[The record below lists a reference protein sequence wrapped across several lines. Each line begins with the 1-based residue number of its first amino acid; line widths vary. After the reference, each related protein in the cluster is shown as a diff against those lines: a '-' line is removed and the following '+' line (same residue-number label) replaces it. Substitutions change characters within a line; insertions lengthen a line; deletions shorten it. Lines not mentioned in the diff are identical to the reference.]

1 MQNNDNVLTGD
12 ILYIKRNFNQ
22 THFDKFQLF
31 QPTSS
36 GFIYA
41 GEMNPNNFTQLQ
53 NNIQF

>member
-31 QPTSS
+31 QPTSG

>member
-22 THFDKFQLF
+22 TYFDKFHLF
-31 QPTSS
+31 QVTSE
-36 GFIYA
+36 GFFYS